1 MHKMCTF
8 VCLLYTQYSLSSRNT
23 NQDLCADAQLWLAA
37 GLFQGLRFVLPFS
50 ELFTPIL
57 NEMVWIV
64 SQLESENTARVS
76 FYRETTGFV
85 EWLRDVKGYQQIQVT
100 GHSLGMSSSLP
111 YILSLSIYLF

>member
-1 MHKMCTF
+1 M
-8 VCLLYTQYSLSSRNT
+8 
-23 NQDLCADAQLWLAA
+23 CADAQLWLAA

-57 NEMVWIV
+57 NQMVWIV
-64 SQLESENTARVS
+64 SQLESESTARVS

-100 GHSLGMSSSLP
+100 GHSLGASLFVFHLL
-111 YILSLSIYLF
+111 LS